1 MSDDQLPRDADF
13 DELNSTLNEGL
24 KTCRSMVANYRSLLA
39 PDPLIVEMAAND
51 TEDEALETGSVAE

>member
-1 MSDDQLPRDADF
+1 
-13 DELNSTLNEGL
+13 
-24 KTCRSMVANYRSLLA
+24 MVANYRSLLA